1 MAGIVDSLY
10 KKVDPDIRL
19 YLEFMFGKDTTITED
34 DFTAEQLDR
43 IRNSVNS
50 KVEREQREY
59 KRQAKQRDG
68 LAVRHYGATL
78 DKEGNL
84 IFSDVEEEQLYNEAI
99 EKPLVEPDSKR
110 VIMGYGDHPR
120 EVAQNHTGRILV
132 NDDISDVLKQTLGAY
147 VAHNDDENL
156 RIEDEYDFNKDE
168 NKYFGLPEEPTMGE
182 GIKRILFGN
191 PEEHQFFDKTNR
203 FRDIAEILARV
214 THPNKRREVDINIP
228 KNKKTKMENS
238 NPLETK
244 EFNKGGKV
252 KMPANYSKGN
262 WNLI

>member
-1 MAGIVDSLY
+1 MAGIVDALY

-34 DFTAEQLDR
+34 DFTAEQLGR
-43 IRNSVNS
+43 IRNSVDS
-50 KVEREQREY
+50 KVRRQQREY
-59 KRQAKQRDG
+59 ERESLQRDG

-84 IFSDVEEEQLYNEAI
+84 IFSDAEDEQLYDEAI
-99 EKPLVEPDSKR
+99 KKPLVEPDSKR

-120 EVAQNHTGRILV
+120 ESVELTKDGTRRLG

-156 RIEDEYDFNKDE
+156 RIEDEYNFNKDE
-168 NKYFGLPEEPTMGE
+168 NKYFGLPEEPTMSE
-182 GIKRILFGN
+182 GVKRILFGN

-238 NPLETK
+238 NPLE
-244 EFNKGGKV
+244 FNKGGKV